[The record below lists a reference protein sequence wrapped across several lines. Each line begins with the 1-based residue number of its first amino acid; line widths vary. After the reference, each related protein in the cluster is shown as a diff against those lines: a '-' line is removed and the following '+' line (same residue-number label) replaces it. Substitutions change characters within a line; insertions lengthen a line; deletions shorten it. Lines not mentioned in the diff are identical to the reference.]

1 MKGITILFSL
11 LLSMVFISCEEYY
24 GYPHKIRFP
33 SEGGTQTFIGCC
45 SPIFFEIMAD
55 SKEYYDEDIDGI
67 PTASNEWLTVKSIH
81 NSLIVTAKPAPSNKK
96 RKATIDCDFGCE
108 GCEIDVVQGK

>member
-1 MKGITILFSL
+1 
-11 LLSMVFISCEEYY
+11 
-24 GYPHKIRFP
+24 
-33 SEGGTQTFIGCC
+33 
-45 SPIFFEIMAD
+45 MAD

-96 RKATIDCDFGCE
+96 RKATIYCDFGCE